1 MSRGLPLAL
10 SVLLV
15 LAGCAGQDT
24 REAGS
29 LSWLE
34 HSNRMQQLNHWTA
47 HGKLALHSGERAETA
62 AILWQQHGPSTRLRL
77 SGPMGV
83 SATTITSDGQQMEV
97 HQGEEHRT
105 FDISTPDAITLNT
118 GWDLPLHALPYWL
131 KGIPSPDSPAQLLEL
146 DTDRNLLR
154 QLQQDDWEV
163 HYEQYEQFNNLTL
176 PTRLRIQRDATS
188 VRMIIRDWQALPG

>member
-1 MSRGLPLAL
+1 
-10 SVLLV
+10 
-15 LAGCAGQDT
+15 
-24 REAGS
+24 
-29 LSWLE
+29 
-34 HSNRMQQLNHWTA
+34 
-47 HGKLALHSGERAETA
+47 
-62 AILWQQHGPSTRLRL
+62 
-77 SGPMGV
+77 MGV

-97 HQGEEHRT
+97 HPGKERRT